1 MNNPW
6 YPSAYKKAVSQETA
20 YKQTL

>member
-1 MNNPW
+1 MNNSRYRPV
-6 YPSAYKKAVSQETA
+6 YKKAVSQETA

>member
-1 MNNPW
+1 MNNSRHL
-6 YPSAYKKAVSQETA
+6 SAYKKAVSQETA

>member
-1 MNNPW
+1 MNNSW
-6 YPSAYKKAVSQETA
+6 HPSAYKKAVSQETA

>member
-1 MNNPW
+1 MNN
-6 YPSAYKKAVSQETA
+6 SRHCAVYKKAVSQETA

>member
-6 YPSAYKKAVSQETA
+6 HPCAYKKAVSQETA